1 MQNHSRKDKLIN
13 NSNLD
18 IPSLSI
24 IKIPSAVTMPE
35 LDIVDFVYPQARTE
49 QKIDPDAGFS
59 SSILCSR
66 NVQVDAF
73 NTLIQE
79 TLETP
84 QQPITTLYSCD
95 RPNKANEEERDQ
107 FSHAFLDQMNARDVT
122 PHTLR
127 LRVGDLVFLMRNYS
141 QKDKLTNN
149 SKHMVLDINKRR
161 KMITIRNLATQEIQ
175 IIHRITFSVDVS
187 SRKRNTINFVLERRQ
202 FPLRLCYAMT
212 IDKSQ
217 GQSLRRV
224 GLDLREQVFSHGQLY
239 VAFGRVSFKEDILT
253 LVTDQ
258 ARSISEPGTCTQQIS
273 CTRAS

>member
-1 MQNHSRKDKLIN
+1 
-13 NSNLD
+13 
-18 IPSLSI
+18 
-24 IKIPSAVTMPE
+24 MPE
-35 LDIVDFVYPQARTE
+35 LDIVEFVYPQARTE

-107 FSHAFLDQMNARDVT
+107 FSHEFLDQMNARDVP

-224 GLDLREQVFSHGQLY
+224 GLDLREQVFLHGQLY
-239 VAFGRVSFKEDILT
+239 VAFGRVSFKEAILT

-258 ARSISEPGTCTQQIS
+258 ARSISKPGTFYTTNIVHKKPP
-273 CTRAS
+273 RKRK